1 MEAWLVALLVVL
13 AVALVLVLM
22 FWIARRIE
30 TMLVFPV
37 PRRALSHTNNL
48 VIDNKKNVRYLM
60 SDHANQ
66 SRQRGIIVFF
76 HGNGCLASDMSVVMS
91 EAQKANMA
99 CALVEYPGYADSQ
112 TPSEAK
118 ILKSSLAC
126 FDHVKRKNKHLSSK
140 QVVVFGQSL
149 GTCVATY
156 VASMRRVSK
165 VVLVSCFPSIARVAN
180 LKVVEGLLAN
190 KFRAELWAKN
200 VEAPVMAVHAELD
213 ALISK
218 DVFDEQV
225 ANFVTSPNVTL
236 EIVKSQ
242 THNSVLASKDFWKAF
257 HDFVGS

>member
-1 MEAWLVALLVVL
+1 
-13 AVALVLVLM
+13 
-22 FWIARRIE
+22 
-30 TMLVFPV
+30 
-37 PRRALSHTNNL
+37 L

-60 SDHANQ
+60 SEQDD
-66 SRQRGIIVFF
+66 RQRGIIVFF

-126 FDHVKRKNKHLSSK
+126 FDHIKRKNKHLSSK

-190 KFRAELWAKN
+190 KFRAELWAKK
-200 VEAPVMAVHAELD
+200 VKAPVLAVHAELD

-218 DVFDEQV
+218 AVFDEQV
-225 ANFVTSPNVTL
+225 ANFVASPSIRSV
-236 EIVKSQ
+236 IVKSQ
-242 THNSVLASKDFWKAF
+242 THNSVLASKDFWKVF
-257 HDFVGS
+257 HDFAGS

>member
-13 AVALVLVLM
+13 VVALVLVFL

-30 TMLVFPV
+30 CMLVFPV
-37 PRRALSHTNNL
+37 PRRALSHNNNL
-48 VIDNKKNVRYLM
+48 VVDNNVRYLM

-66 SRQRGIIVFF
+66 SHQRGIIVFF
-76 HGNGCLASDMSVVMS
+76 HGNGCLASDMSIVMS

-99 CALVEYPGYADSQ
+99 CALVEYPGYGDSQ

-126 FDHVKRKNKHLSSK
+126 FDHIKRKNKHLNNK

-156 VASMRRVSK
+156 VASMRSVSK
-165 VVLVSCFPSIARVAN
+165 VVLVSCFPSIARVVG
-180 LKVVEGLLAN
+180 LKAVEGLLAN
-190 KFRAELWAKN
+190 KFRAELWARKVN
-200 VEAPVMAVHAELD
+200 APVLAVHAELD

-225 ANFVTSPNVTL
+225 ANFVASSSITL
-236 EIVKSQ
+236 ELVKYQ
-242 THNSVLASKDFWKAF
+242 THNSVLGSKDFWKVL
-257 HDFVGS
+257 HDFLG

>member
-1 MEAWLVALLVVL
+1 MEGWLVALLVVL
-13 AVALVLVLM
+13 VVALALVLL

-37 PRRALSHTNNL
+37 PRRVLSHTNNL
-48 VIDNKKNVRYLM
+48 IFDNKKNVRYLM
-60 SDHANQ
+60 SEQDD
-66 SRQRGIIVFF
+66 RQRGIIVFF

-126 FDHVKRKNKHLSSK
+126 FDHIKRKNKHLSSK

-156 VASMRRVSK
+156 VASMRSVYK
-165 VVLVSCFPSIARVAN
+165 VVLVSCFPSVARVAN

-190 KFRAELWAKN
+190 KFRAELWAQK
-200 VEAPVMAVHAELD
+200 VEAPVLAVHAELD

-225 ANFVTSPNVTL
+225 ANFVTSPAVT
-236 EIVKSQ
+236 VKVVKYE

-257 HDFVGS
+257 HDFAGS

>member
-1 MEAWLVALLVVL
+1 MEGWIVALLVVL
-13 AVALVLVLM
+13 VVALVLVLL
-22 FWIARRIE
+22 FLIARRIE

-37 PRRALSHTNNL
+37 PRRVLSHTNNL

-60 SDHANQ
+60 SEQDD
-66 SRQRGIIVFF
+66 RQRGIIVFF

-126 FDHVKRKNKHLSSK
+126 FDHIKRKSKHLASK

-156 VASMRRVSK
+156 VASMRSVYK
-165 VVLVSCFPSIARVAN
+165 VVLVSCFPSVARVAN

-190 KFRAELWAKN
+190 KFRAELWAQK
-200 VEAPVMAVHAELD
+200 VEAPVLAVHAELD

-225 ANFVTSPNVTL
+225 ANFVTSPAVT
-236 EIVKSQ
+236 VKVVKYE

-257 HDFVGS
+257 HDFAGS